1 MKHIATL
8 ALVAGLSG
16 VAFSMIHRNTP
27 PHLGDPNA
35 PTQMTLQQ
43 GVDTVLYA
51 GIQQDGDQPPGSNDD
66 AGGSA
71 TNYCQAA
78 NNSTGFPALISYGG
92 SLSLTD
98 NTFALNVAG
107 VPPKPNSWGMFTYGQ
122 VQYNVPFGN
131 GYLCISPFAPG
142 IFKMPTQ
149 SLAAGTVSLSMAS
162 HPIQFLAFT
171 PGSSWN
177 YQFWY
182 RDPDAGGANFN
193 LSDGLHVVF
202 AP

>member
-1 MKHIATL
+1 MKYLAAL
-8 ALVAGLSG
+8 ALVATLSG
-16 VAFSMIHRNTP
+16 VAYSIQRHTP
-27 PHLGDPNA
+27 PNLGDPNA
-35 PTQMTLQQ
+35 PQQITLQQ
-43 GVDTVLYA
+43 GIDTVLFA
-51 GIQQDGDQPPGSNDD
+51 GIQGTGDQPPGTNDD
-66 AGGSA
+66 TGGSA
-71 TNYCQAA
+71 TNYCQAT
-78 NNSTGFPALISYGG
+78 NNSTGFPALISHGG
-92 SLSLTD
+92 SLSLAD
-98 NTFALNVAG
+98 QTFALNVAG

-149 SLAAGTVSLSMAS
+149 SLANGVVSLSMAS
-162 HPIQFLAFT
+162 HPVQFLAFT
-171 PGSSWN
+171 PGSTWN